1 MSEFAAYV
9 GWDWADREHVIELRE
24 PGSES
29 SEKMT
34 VEGRPEALHEW
45 AAAMK
50 RRYRDGR
57 IAVCVETSRGAVIWA
72 LLGYEHIVLYPV
84 NPKSAASFRET
95 FYASGK
101 KDDPVDAGVLLEMLE
116 KHHHKLRPLDP
127 ADPATRTLAMLSEHR
142 RRLVGQKVRLVQQL
156 GSNLKTYF
164 PQALELTGE
173 LDTVMACDFLERWPS
188 LDRLEKS
195 RVETVRKFYQQHGSR
210 SEKLIQERLDVIRTS
225 VALTSD
231 RAVMECGQI
240 QTLSLVPLLR
250 AQLQSIAMVEKE
262 LSVRYKTHPEWEL
275 IDSFAGVGEVLGPRL
290 IGILGSNRDRFHE
303 AEELQR
309 FTGIAPITSRSG
321 GRDGTVSVH
330 RRLKRSKFVQQTIIE
345 WAASAVI
352 QSPWARAYYE
362 HHRERGR
369 SRYVI
374 LRSLGYK
381 LLRILFHCWKERI
394 PYNEATHQETL
405 RNRRSPIA
413 ARLAA

>member
-1 MSEFAAYV
+1 MSEYAAYV

-72 LLGYEHIVLYPV
+72 LLAYQHIVLYPV
-84 NPKSAASFRET
+84 NPKSASSFRET
-95 FYASGK
+95 FYPSGK
-101 KDDPVDAGVLLEMLE
+101 KDDPVDAGVLLEMVE
-116 KHHHKLRPLDP
+116 KHLHKLRPFEP
-127 ADPATRTLAMLSEHR
+127 ADPATRSLAMLSEHR
-142 RRLVGQKVRLVQQL
+142 RRLIGHKVRLVQQL

-164 PQALELTGE
+164 PQALELAGE
-173 LDTVMACDFLERWPS
+173 LGTAMACDFLERWPT
-188 LDRLEKS
+188 LERLQKS
-195 RVETVRKFYQQHGSR
+195 RSETVRKFYQQHGSR
-210 SEKLIQERLDVIRTS
+210 SEKLIQDRLDVIRTA
-225 VALTSD
+225 VALTD
-231 RAVMECGQI
+231 DIAVMECGQI
-240 QTLSLVPLLR
+240 HTLSLVPLLR
-250 AQLQSIAMVEKE
+250 AQLQAIAMVEQE
-262 LSVRYKTHPEWEL
+262 LSVRYQSHPEWQL
-275 IDSFAGVGEVLGPRL
+275 IDSFLGVGDAIGPRL
-290 IGILGSNRDRFHE
+290 IAILGSNRNRYE
-303 AEELQR
+303 AAEELQR
-309 FTGIAPITSRSG
+309 LTGIAPITSRSG

-330 RRLKRSKFVQQTIIE
+330 RRLKRSKFVHQTIIE
-345 WAASAVI
+345 WAGSAVLH
-352 QSPWARAYYE
+352 SPWAGAYYQ

-374 LRSLGYK
+374 LRALGYK

-394 PYNEATHQETL
+394 PYNEAKHQETL
-405 RNRRSPIA
+405 KNRRSPIA